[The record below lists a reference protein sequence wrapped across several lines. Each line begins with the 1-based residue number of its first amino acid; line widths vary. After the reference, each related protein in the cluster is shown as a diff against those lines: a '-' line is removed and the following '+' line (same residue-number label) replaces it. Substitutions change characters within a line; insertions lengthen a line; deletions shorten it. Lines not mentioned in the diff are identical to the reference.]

1 MSNPTI
7 IIIDLFCG
15 AGGLTTG
22 AEIASINGLKVA
34 KVIACVNHDA
44 NAIESHFANHPQV
57 QHFTEDVRTL
67 DLDDLGAQLWEAK
80 LKYPEAMVLL
90 WASLECTNFSIAK
103 GGQSRDGDSR
113 TLAQS
118 LYMQYNVLENDYQVG
133 DSYIQVLNPDY
144 IYIENVK
151 EFKTWGPLAQKIDKF
166 TGKLLFDKNGNPIM
180 IPDPEH
186 LGEYFDEW
194 RSAIDSFG
202 YCHEHKLL
210 NSKDFGA
217 CQSRLRFFMQFA
229 KIGLPI
235 TWPQA
240 THGIGLKPYRAIK
253 EVLDFSNE
261 GYSILHR
268 SHNMDIPKRQRK
280 DLVNKTLERVYAG
293 LVKFIAK
300 GDDSFVSKYFSGR
313 PEHKNISIDGP
324 CGTIKTIDNH
334 AVVKTVFI
342 SKYMGNNAATGVNN
356 GKSVDEPSIT
366 VTCQNRL
373 ALVQAFGVNYYSSG
387 QPAQSIDKPSGTVT
401 TVSKLT
407 LVQTFGFKYYGSG
420 QNLQD
425 TNEPS
430 GTLTTKDRMAVV
442 NINYDAAAL
451 AAPGIKKVFAI
462 MPSGWGWPMHSTE
475 QPSPTVIARQDKNPI
490 YLVQIE
496 QGEMGIAVFENDS
509 PIVEKIKFFM
519 AAFGIVDIKMRMLT
533 LSEQMSIQGFPKDYI
548 LKGTKTEQKKYNGN
562 AVEVHQATACIQA
575 VASALV
581 GELVTN

>member
-22 AEIASINGLKVA
+22 AEMASLRGMKVA

-44 NAIESHFANHPQV
+44 NAIESHYANHPHV
-57 QHFTEDVRTL
+57 EHFTEDVRTL
-67 DLDDLGAQLWEAK
+67 DLDDLRAQLWQAK
-80 LKYPEAMVLL
+80 LEHPEAMVLL

-103 GGQSRDGDSR
+103 GGQSRNADSR

-118 LYMQYNVLENDYQVG
+118 LYRKFNPVLGFYEDH
-133 DSYIQVLNPDY
+133 DSYIQMLEPDY

-151 EFKTWGPLAQKIDKF
+151 EFKTWGPLVQKTDKA
-166 TGKLLFDKNGNPIM
+166 TGKRLFDKNHKPIM
-180 IPDPEH
+180 VPDYQY
-186 LGEYFDEW
+186 LGQYFDEW

-202 YCHEHKLL
+202 YHHEYKLL

-217 CQSRLRFFMQFA
+217 CQSRLRFFLQFA

-235 TWPQA
+235 SWPQP
-240 THGIGLKPYRAIK
+240 THGKGLKPYRAVR
-253 EVLDFSNE
+253 EVLDLSNE
-261 GYSILHR
+261 GYSIFHR
-268 SHNMDIPKRQRK
+268 GHNLDIPKRQRK

-300 GDDSFVSKYFSGR
+300 GDDAFVSKYFSGH
-313 PEHKNISIDGP
+313 PEHKNISLDGP

-334 AVVKTVFI
+334 ALVKTIFI
-342 SKYMGNNAATGVNN
+342 SKYMGNNAVTGVNN

-373 ALVQAFGVNYYSSG
+373 ALVQAFG
-387 QPAQSIDKPSGTVT
+387 
-401 TVSKLT
+401 
-407 LVQTFGFKYYGSG
+407 FKYYGSG
-420 QNLQD
+420 KNLQD

-442 NINYDAAAL
+442 NINYNAAEL
-451 AAPGIKKVFAI
+451 AAPGIRKVFAL
-462 MPSGWGWPMHSTE
+462 MPSGWGWPMHSTDH
-475 QPSPTVIARQDKNPI
+475 PSPTIIARQDKNPI
-490 YLVQIE
+490 YLVEIE
-496 QGEMGIAVFENDS
+496 RGEMGIAVFENDS

-519 AAFGIVDIKMRMLT
+519 ACYGIVDIKMRMLT
-533 LSEQMSIQGFPKDYI
+533 LAEQMSIQGFPKDYI
-548 LKGTKTEQKKYNGN
+548 LKGTQTEQKKYNGN